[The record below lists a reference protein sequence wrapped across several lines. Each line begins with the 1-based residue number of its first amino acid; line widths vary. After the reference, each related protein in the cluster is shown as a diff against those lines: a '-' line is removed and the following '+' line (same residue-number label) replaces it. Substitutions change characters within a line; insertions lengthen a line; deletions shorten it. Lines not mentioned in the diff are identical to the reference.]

1 MLAQKAIELPV
12 PLQPAQDE
20 LLLAANNLAWT
31 PALDGHRCLRRE
43 PRRLAGAGRGSQR
56 ADRVDPR
63 AVTDRF
69 SYRRELIGA
78 LDDLWDWVSA
88 AYNEVRAFYRE
99 AATAGHAVVVW
110 VH

>member
-78 LDDLWDWVSA
+78 LAAVRELQHALW
-88 AYNEVRAFYRE
+88 
-99 AATAGHAVVVW
+99 GHPLQLTW
-110 VH
+110 RGLRKSDSYSERGE